1 MKPIQHI
8 AIVLF
13 MVLSLSA
20 CKEDPPIPLFEMN
33 FTERV
38 VLPGGQDPFS
48 TLFIESKQLRTNFE
62 TFLENA
68 GFVGDDVKVISP
80 STCVFEAVFDEIDF
94 DFLESVSVYI
104 YETANRDNSVEVFF
118 MEPVPSNQRGDLQLF
133 GTLANAEFIMS
144 NENFDI
150 EFRIKWR
157 YITVEPIDVDINYGF
172 TAFKE

>member
-1 MKPIQHI
+1 MKPIKYI
-8 AIVLF
+8 AIMVF
-13 MVLSLSA
+13 VVLSLSA
-20 CKEDPPIPLFEMN
+20 CKEDPPLPLFEMK
-33 FTERV
+33 FSERI
-38 VLPGGQDPFS
+38 VLPSGQDPFS

-62 TFLENA
+62 TFLNNA
-68 GFVGDDVKVISP
+68 NQIADDVKVISP
-80 STCVFEAVFDEIDF
+80 STCVFEAVFEEIDF

-104 YETANRDNSVEVFF
+104 YESSDRSNSVEVFF
-118 MEPVPSNQRGDLQLF
+118 MEPVPGNQKGDLQLF

-157 YITVEPIDVDINYGF
+157 YITAEPIDVDIKYGF